1 MEKSAIDQHDL
12 KRPASDTSE
21 DEAIVAEWTH
31 EEIQSVKHR
40 IDRRLVT
47 TVGFMYCISLMD
59 RTNLSAA
66 AIAGMTAELKLNVLM
81 GEVSRYSVVTLVF
94 FATYIVFQFPST
106 AVIRFLGPR
115 NHLAGITLM
124 WGAVMIGMVRTHP
137 ALFRS
142 MIVDHFEYVEYLS

>member
-1 MEKSAIDQHDL
+1 MATISDLEKYNVEHLDNHHEKKL
-12 KRPASDTSE
+12 ASTNSE
-21 DEAIVAEWTH
+21 ENILAEFTEA
-31 EEIQSVKHR
+31 EIRKIKHR

-106 AVIRFLGPR
+106 VVIRYLGPR
-115 NHLAGITLM
+115 NHLAGITLL
-124 WGAVMIGMVRTHP
+124 WGAVMIGKSS
-137 ALFRS
+137 RS
-142 MIVDHFEYVEYLS
+142 TQRYSVW